1 LSNPP
6 PRDMLY
12 QVGTR
17 KFAAGRGVAM
27 AESSLKLLNDGRV
40 SEFLK
45 LARVAHLA
53 TADAGGV
60 PHNVPLCFWYDEAAH
75 FYFIIDEKPKRMTVT
90 GIKRMR
96 NLAENPQVALIVDHY
111 EEEWSYLAYVL
122 VHGAGHIVDDANEY
136 MLALRN
142 LRDKYPQYRTM
153 ALGFDKNPMVRID
166 AERLHVWGDRF
177 KPPSPAEG

>member
-1 LSNPP
+1 
-6 PRDMLY
+6 
-12 QVGTR
+12 
-17 KFAAGRGVAM
+17 M
-27 AESSLKLLNDGRV
+27 AESSLKPLNDERV
-40 SEFLK
+40 HEFLK

-53 TADAGGV
+53 TANAGGV
-60 PHNVPLCFWYDEAAH
+60 PHNVPLCFWYDDAAH
-75 FYFIIDEKPKRMTVT
+75 FYFIIDEKPKRMTGT
-90 GIKRMR
+90 GLKRMR

-122 VHGAGHIVDDANEY
+122 VHGAAHIVEDANEY

-166 AERLHVWGDRF
+166 AHRLHVWGERF
-177 KPPSPAEG
+177 KPSPSTQA